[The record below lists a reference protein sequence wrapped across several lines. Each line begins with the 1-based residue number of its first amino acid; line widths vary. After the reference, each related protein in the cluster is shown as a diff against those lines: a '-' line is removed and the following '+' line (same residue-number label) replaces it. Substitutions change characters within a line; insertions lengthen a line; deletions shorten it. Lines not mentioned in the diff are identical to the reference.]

1 MHILFS
7 FQSSAKVTKYLVK
20 NRPKV
25 SKKLRKT
32 RFSDGL
38 WGGDIPNALDIIEIS
53 CKYKWDAEYGRDEY
67 GIYPHEINE
76 QYWIDNMNEIFSEIK
91 RTFKL

>member
-7 FQSSAKVTKYLVK
+7 FQSSTKVTKYLVK

-25 SKKLRKT
+25 SKKMRKT

-38 WGGDIPNALDIIEIS
+38 EGVHFIDRG
-53 CKYKWDAEYGRDEY
+53 CKLKDRSVSHD
-67 GIYPHEINE
+67 
-76 QYWIDNMNEIFSEIK
+76 
-91 RTFKL
+91 